1 MSTLRFTD
9 GMTFDMSG
17 PLRITRRRDGVYVIG
32 EGMLV
37 PVSDEEEAQRLINN
51 IKKTR
56 GDK

>member
-9 GMTFDMSG
+9 GMTFDMTG
-17 PLRITRRRDGVYVIG
+17 PLRITRRRDGMYVIG

-37 PVSDEEEAQRLINN
+37 PVNDEEEAQRLIDN

-56 GDK
+56 DSK